1 MILCGQK
8 CGHVGRNV
16 GLTREQKLKVLQDS
30 YKEWVTLY
38 PNESDDQE
46 DSHLYDIQQK
56 AMAKAESELGK

>member
-1 MILCGQK
+1 M
-8 CGHVGRNV
+8 

-38 PNESDDQE
+38 PNESDDQV

-56 AMAKAESELGK
+56 AVAKAESELGE